1 MTAIVRRAGAPRFV
15 AYSTLTRM
23 PALAGADAARLLE
36 EARAIPALG
45 YDNRFV
51 EVLDCGAEGPDA
63 AALDLTLDA
72 ARSLFRTVFRG
83 SGALGQPGMPPLPL
97 QDPLPTPPDRAA
109 LRAIEDELS
118 GLVDRARAAGFDGLA
133 SLLHRARAEARAE
146 IAAVLA
152 RG

>member
-1 MTAIVRRAGAPRFV
+1 MTATARRPGAPRFV

-23 PALAGADAARLLE
+23 PALAGADAALLLV

-63 AALDLTLDA
+63 GTLDLSLDA
-72 ARSLFRTVFRG
+72 ARALFRTVFRG

-109 LRAIEDELS
+109 VRAIEDGLS
-118 GLVDRARAAGFDGLA
+118 ALVDRARAAGLDGLA
-133 SLLHRARAEARAE
+133 SLLQRAQAEARAE
-146 IAAVLA
+146 IAALPV